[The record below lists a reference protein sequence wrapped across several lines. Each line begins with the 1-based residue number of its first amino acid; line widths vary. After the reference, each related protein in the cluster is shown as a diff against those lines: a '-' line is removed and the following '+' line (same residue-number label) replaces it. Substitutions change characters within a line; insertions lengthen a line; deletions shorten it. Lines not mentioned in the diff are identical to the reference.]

1 VRRTTGTRRS
11 MGSRWR
17 NDMKPFFAVFLLAL
31 AATGAL
37 ASATPPDLTGVWSVV
52 SPVDSLETVDG
63 KLPPLLPAA
72 KVTYEA
78 HLAAAARG
86 DRSFDGTTR
95 CLPPGLPRLML
106 VHRPFEILQRPNTI
120 YFIHELNRLP
130 RRAYLNETLPTDPDP
145 HYLGYSVARWEG
157 GTLVIESSGFSDDT
171 LLDTAGLPHS
181 DALHLT
187 ERYSLDK
194 GGKVLLARFTVE
206 DAKTFTAPWSFT
218 AKFVRRPG
226 YELRENV
233 CADKL
238 APPQS

>member
-1 VRRTTGTRRS
+1 MSNWGNERGGPIQR
-11 MGSRWR
+11 
-17 NDMKPFFAVFLLAL
+17 FFAVFLLAL
-31 AATGAL
+31 AA
-37 ASATPPDLTGVWSVV
+37 ASEPVAAAPPDLTGVWSIV
-52 SPVDSLETVDG
+52 SPADAIKTVDG

-72 KVTYEA
+72 KVTYEE

-106 VHRPFEILQRPNTI
+106 VRRPFEILQRPNTI

-145 HYLGYSVARWEG
+145 HYLGYSVAHWEG

-194 GGKVLLARFTVE
+194 GDKVLLARFTVE
-206 DAKTFTAPWSFT
+206 DAKTYSTPWSFK
-218 AKFVRRPG
+218 AKYVRRPG